1 MERKETIDGEEFVVR
16 DGSGECVLEVVNGGD
31 VGQVTW
37 HNATQRYR
45 GDFNGWGA
53 DADSVEGAVKIAAR
67 QIIKTRKGISQKEA
81 CEAMGTYLKG

>member
-1 MERKETIDGEEFVVR
+1 MERKETIGGEEFVIR

-31 VGQVTW
+31 VGRVTW

-53 DADSVEGAVKIAAR
+53 NADSVEGAVKIAAG
-67 QIIKTRKGISQKEA
+67 QIIETRKGVSQKEA